1 MKKIVFLIS
10 LLISF
15 NDGFGQDW
23 ITDSNFDDKIHE
35 KSAFGDDE
43 MSIVIVEFWAKFND
57 ANSFQDWDKV
67 KGITHYYRIDIAK
80 APNAKKEYRIR
91 MAPTIIV
98 FKDGIKEE
106 MYKAGLDLECPV
118 TLDEL
123 QEHIDEIKS
132 ASQFQKGYKWQKE
145 RQLVPIIV
153 HPQKKGRVYT
163 QKPKP
168 QEVKEVNTIRRNIA
182 DKEDETYRYTQF
194 EIHEI
199 YG

>member
-1 MKKIVFLIS
+1 MKKMLFLLM
-10 LLISF
+10 LLLS
-15 NDGFGQDW
+15 GSTFGQDW
-23 ITDSNFDDKIHE
+23 ITDDDFDEKISN

-57 ANSFQDWDKV
+57 ANAFQDWDKV
-67 KGITHYYRIDIAK
+67 KGITNYYRIDIAK

-123 QEHIDEIKS
+123 QEHIDEIKTS
-132 ASQFQKGYKWQKE
+132 SQF
-145 RQLVPIIV
+145 
-153 HPQKKGRVYT
+153 
-163 QKPKP
+163 
-168 QEVKEVNTIRRNIA
+168 
-182 DKEDETYRYTQF
+182 
-194 EIHEI
+194 
-199 YG
+199 